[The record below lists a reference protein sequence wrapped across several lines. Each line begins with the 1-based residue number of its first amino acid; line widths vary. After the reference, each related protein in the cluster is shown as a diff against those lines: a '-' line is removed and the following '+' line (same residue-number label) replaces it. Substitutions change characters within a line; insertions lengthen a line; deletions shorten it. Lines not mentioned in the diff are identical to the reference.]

1 MRVKGSIV
9 AAAFGVALFA
19 GQTQAAVLYDN
30 GPINGTVD
38 AWTINYGYAVSD
50 SFTLSQASDVTGVNF
65 GVWSD
70 PGDTMTTV
78 DWAITTTP
86 ATYTDTATATVTSGP
101 VVGQGFG
108 YYDLRTDSF
117 SLPNISLGAGTY
129 YLVLQN
135 AVTAGGNP
143 IYWDENDGLST
154 ATESVTGSIGSESF
168 QIIGNVAVV
177 GATPLPSTWT
187 MLIAGFL
194 GLGFFAYRGSK
205 KKNGAAIAD
214 A

>member
-1 MRVKGSIV
+1 
-9 AAAFGVALFA
+9 
-19 GQTQAAVLYDN
+19 
-30 GPINGTVD
+30 
-38 AWTINYGYAVSD
+38 
-50 SFTLSQASDVTGVNF
+50 
-65 GVWSD
+65 
-70 PGDTMTTV
+70 MTTV

-205 KKNGAAIAD
+205 KNGAAIA
-214 A
+214 AA